1 MLCSCYNRIVKRIW
15 FILLFTVLVLSAC
28 SPAQVQKGSNTVA
41 IGNVPFFP
49 QEDYQCGPAS
59 LAGVLQFWGS
69 NADVRE
75 IAGEIF
81 SKSARGT
88 LTIDMLLYA
97 EKKGYAALQYSG
109 GLNDLESKIRAGYPL
124 IVLVDYGFSVYH
136 KEHFMV
142 VIGYDADGLIVNSG
156 KSEKLY
162 VSKEDFLRT
171 WEKTNNWTLWIKSK

>member
-1 MLCSCYNRIVKRIW
+1 VKLIW
-15 FILLFTVLVLSAC
+15 FILSFIVFVLCAC
-28 SPAQVQKGSNTVA
+28 STAQVSRGTNTVA

-59 LAGVLQFWGS
+59 LAGVLHFLGS
-69 NADVRE
+69 NDDVRE
-75 IAGEIF
+75 IASEIF

-97 EKKGYAALQYSG
+97 EKKGYAASQYSG
-109 GLNDLESKIRAGYPL
+109 GLDDLESKIRAGYPL

-162 VSKEDFLRT
+162 VSKEDFLRI
-171 WEKTNNWTLWIKSK
+171 WGKTNYWTLWIKSE